1 MGHGRAPAA
10 TLCHPA
16 PPSPGQRGPST
27 TDTLYHHLPTPPGP
41 SPCRA
46 GGWRWLATLQPVPRA
61 QIGAMPGKV
70 MVLPA
75 LAQPLAR
82 PRGQRQPLANSLL
95 SLHLVHPVR
104 PRGSPYSTVPPRRR
118 HGHLLAPRAL
128 GAEGKS
134 RSGVAPAVFRGWML
148 AGCPGGSVPGGGDTL
163 QPACRSP
170 LGSASPRLPA
180 HIARAVPDPAGSGHR
195 CCLNV
200 LV

>member
-1 MGHGRAPAA
+1 MILTGEAGVSPRWGTGGLPRPPCATQPRAAGSQH
-10 TLCHPA
+10 HPGA
-16 PPSPGQRGPST
+16 

-70 MVLPA
+70 TVLPA

-148 AGCPGGSVPGGGDTL
+148 TGCPGARCRVGGTRRS
-163 QPACRSP
+163 QPAAHLWGRRP
-170 LGSASPRLPA
+170 LGSL
-180 HIARAVPDPAGSGHR
+180 HT
-195 CCLNV
+195 
-200 LV
+200 